1 MKKLTVVILAFVF
14 AASGAVFAGETKV
27 APERKTGTTQPV
39 QDVKSTNPL
48 ASETDLAKLE
58 ALIPTTDY
66 KAITEDDY
74 VAIMKNLV
82 TIAKSMDISSADERK
97 KAGLI
102 YMIALIFQK
111 NVKNPNAY
119 IDRDG
124 KTILD
129 HDWFDAKAA
138 SVADGLKKSTK
149 TQYDTKIDDKFTSDE
164 KKLRDEFRAAKT
176 PAK

>member
-1 MKKLTVVILAFVF
+1 MKKLTVVFLVFVF
-14 AASGAVFAGETKV
+14 AASGAVFAGETMSK
-27 APERKTGTTQPV
+27 
-39 QDVKSTNPL
+39 NPL

-82 TIAKSMDISSADERK
+82 TIARATDISSDGERK

-102 YMIALIFQK
+102 YMIALVFQK

-119 IDRDG
+119 IDSDG

-129 HDWFDAKAA
+129 HNWFDAKAT
-138 SVADGLKKSTK
+138 SVADGLKKSSK
-149 TQYDTKIDDKFTSDE
+149 AQYNTKIDDKFASDE
-164 KKLRDEFRAAKT
+164 KKLREEFQAAKT